1 MNNIN
6 NLSNPKLT
14 VDDNSKKQ
22 KLKDADYIIKS
33 KININTIDLIDH
45 LKENYG
51 KDEELIETLINK
63 GQKFTFIKFKTYIQ
77 NKKNTFLKLTQINMN
92 SKKNTTKNMS
102 N

>member
-22 KLKDADYIIKS
+22 NLKDAEYIIKS
-33 KININTIDLIDH
+33 KININTIDLINY

-51 KDEELIETLINK
+51 KDEELLESFTKNR
-63 GQKFTFIKFKTYIQ
+63 KFSFIKFKT
-77 NKKNTFLKLTQINMN
+77 
-92 SKKNTTKNMS
+92 
-102 N
+102 